1 MPFHSN
7 PHNNVDIRA
16 GPLVEFQ
23 LKLNVNCNY
32 ITHMLGEAFPDDKQL
47 HHRIRVLDNIT
58 IHPLEQFWDEFNSE
72 LPQYKGF
79 MYDMEES
86 IITFANGDTEGQIKQ
101 VFDGAY
107 EYIIAGSTEVELA
120 ELLVAR
126 DIRSEKEEPI
136 ICEDCDRDFTDECDG
151 RSSFEEVEKVL
162 CMDCHNHPECD
173 DCGEKMMLDSS
184 EPYCDAGCGPAFSDS
199 TVQEVFRLLMDE
211 GKLESRVNE
220 ETGMVEYKLKSDFIK
235 TLEE

>member
-1 MPFHSN
+1 
-7 PHNNVDIRA
+7 
-16 GPLVEFQ
+16 
-23 LKLNVNCNY
+23 
-32 ITHMLGEAFPDDKQL
+32 MLGEAFPDDKQL

-58 IHPLEQFWDEFNSE
+58 NQPLEQFWDEFNSE

-136 ICEDCDRDFTDECDG
+136 ICEDCERDFTEECDD
-151 RSSFEEVEKVL
+151 RSSFEEVGKVQ
-162 CMDCHNHPECD
+162 CMDCHNSEDEDDIACGDCD
-173 DCGEKMMLDSS
+173 YTISQGEFDS
-184 EPYCDAGCGPAFSDS
+184 
-199 TVQEVFRLLMDE
+199 
-211 GKLESRVNE
+211 GKGRIMFNDVNE
-220 ETGMVEYKLKSDFIK
+220 EGTEYRCGCCDDRVADPMGMFPDD
-235 TLEE
+235 EE